1 MLPTRKVSTT
11 GFEVLESEIEN
22 GDDSR
27 APGTVPMEC
36 RPGSSREAQRSRT
49 KTTSHRPAPL
59 IATQR
64 QLCRGPAS
72 RSALP
77 RKLGPRI
84 LEQRRRLQND
94 VMMECFGVCQQ
105 CNHST
110 ALFLLW
116 AFAAQWL
123 EVSTFA
129 ACSRMHSA
137 SWSHAWELRPV
148 VRLVTM
154 RMHK

>member
-27 APGTVPMEC
+27 GGPWHSAHGVPARE
-36 RPGSSREAQRSRT
+36 PGSSREAQRSRT
-49 KTTSHRPAPL
+49 KTTSPIPPAR
-59 IATQR
+59 IAPPPERDAAATIAEDPQAR
-64 QLCRGPAS
+64 

-129 ACSRMHSA
+129 ACSRPGAAQHSTVI
-137 SWSHAWELRPV
+137 LQR
-148 VRLVTM
+148 
-154 RMHK
+154 